1 MATSQS
7 GQIIP
12 LTSRSW
18 LKSLARRERK
28 KLTLAAICGVL
39 AGGLTV
45 LLVVGLAWAIDQLV
59 IHGRS
64 PASLTVFFLGLMSVV
79 LLRSLLQA
87 MQRSQ

>member
-64 PASLTVFFLGLMSVV
+64 PASLTVFSGIDVSGTT
-79 LLRSLLQA
+79 SLTA
-87 MQRSQ
+87 SSNARSQ